1 MKDKI
6 LIFSGDPNSINSE
19 IIYKGWK
26 KINSKIKKK
35 IYLISNY
42 DLLQKQFNKL
52 NYKIKLQ
59 KVNDINETTLS
70 NIIKVIHVNLK
81 FKQPFKVSKKFSS
94 DFVKNSFKIAH
105 NLSLNNKVMGLINC
119 PINKNLLGGNKIG
132 VTEFLAKKCKVK
144 KDSEVMVLRNKKVSV
159 SPITTHLDLKDVSK
173 KINKKIIVNKI
184 KTIDLW
190 FKKKFKKK
198 PIIGILGLNPHN
210 AEMRKNSEEKKIIIP
225 AILGLKRLNIKVYGP
240 LVADTL
246 FIQDYK
252 KFDVI
257 VGMYHDQVITPF
269 KTIFKFDAINITL
282 GLKYLRVSPDHG
294 TAANLIGKNKSNC
307 ASFVK
312 CIEFV
317 NKFGK

>member
-1 MKDKI
+1 M
-6 LIFSGDPNSINSE
+6 
-19 IIYKGWK
+19 
-26 KINSKIKKK
+26 
-35 IYLISNY
+35 
-42 DLLQKQFNKL
+42 
-52 NYKIKLQ
+52 
-59 KVNDINETTLS
+59 
-70 NIIKVIHVNLK
+70 
-81 FKQPFKVSKKFSS
+81 
-94 DFVKNSFKIAH
+94 
-105 NLSLNNKVMGLINC
+105 
-119 PINKNLLGGNKIG
+119 
-132 VTEFLAKKCKVK
+132 
-144 KDSEVMVLRNKKVSV
+144 
-159 SPITTHLDLKDVSK
+159 
-173 KINKKIIVNKI
+173 
-184 KTIDLW
+184 
-190 FKKKFKKK
+190 
-198 PIIGILGLNPHN
+198 GLNPHN

-225 AILGLKRLNIKVYGP
+225 AILRLKRLNIKVHGP